1 MNSLNSQNNE
11 NSMKDK
17 EMIGRYSRLQL
28 EEIFQKYCQGDEYLN
43 RDTIEALIKN
53 DLHLYTTKQNFNEIM
68 NKMDIN
74 NDGQI
79 ELDEF
84 ITFMK
89 KIDEQDEDT
98 LKEVFAIFDKD
109 DKGYLTPESVYH
121 IFLSIGEKIKLEDIT
136 NVLKENDI
144 DGDGNLNFQD
154 FKMLMNNGL
163 EEIERKNKDSVLLN
177 IKSCIFNPI
186 PGSGNKKQMGA
197 NNGRTSYNWK
207 KNGSVIELN
216 YVPGLNNI

>member
-1 MNSLNSQNNE
+1 MNSRNSDNN
-11 NSMKDK
+11 SKDK
-17 EMIGRYSRLQL
+17 EMIGRYSTLQL
-28 EEIFQKYCQGDEYLN
+28 EEIFQKYCQKDDYLN
-43 RDTIEALIKN
+43 RDTLESLIKN

-79 ELDEF
+79 EIDEF

-163 EEIERKNKDSVLLN
+163 EEIERKNRDSVLLGM
-177 IKSCIFNPI
+177 KSCVFNPI
-186 PGSGNKKQMGA
+186 PGSGNKKQSKNDGS
-197 NNGRTSYNWK
+197 SYTGNWK
-207 KNGSVIELN
+207 KSGNVIELN

>member
-1 MNSLNSQNNE
+1 MNSVNND
-11 NSMKDK
+11 NNVKDK
-17 EMIGRYSRLQL
+17 EMIGKYSRSQL
-28 EEIFQKYCQGDEYLN
+28 EDIFQKYCQDDEYLN
-43 RDTIEALIKN
+43 REALESLIKN

-68 NKMDIN
+68 NKMDMN

-79 ELDEF
+79 EMDEF

-98 LKEVFAIFDKD
+98 LKQVFAIFDKD

-154 FKMLMNNGL
+154 FKMLMTNGL
-163 EEIERKNKDSVLLN
+163 EEIERRNKDSVLLN

-186 PGSGNKKQMGA
+186 PGSGAKNQSAKK
-197 NNGRTSYNWK
+197 NGSSYSCNWK